1 MTKFSSESS
10 DDSNMVSLQFT
21 SEIVSSY
28 VTRNEVDPDELPKL
42 IKTVF
47 QTVTELSSVDASGVG
62 ADKAVPAVAAD
73 QSVHQDY
80 IICLEDGRQYKSLKR
95 HLMSHYGLTPDQYRK
110 KWGLPPD
117 YPMVAPAYAEAR
129 SRLAKQ
135 IGLGQK
141 R

>member
-10 DDSNMVSLQFT
+10 DDGNMVGLQLT

-28 VTRNEVDPDELPKL
+28 VTRNEVDLDELPKL

-47 QTVTELSSVDASGVG
+47 QTVTELSSSVG
-62 ADKAVPAVAAD
+62 AGLGDAKAVPAVAAD
-73 QSVHQDY
+73 QSVHEDY

>member
-1 MTKFSSESS
+1 MSKFTSEGS
-10 DDSNMVSLQFT
+10 DSANDFNLQIT

-28 VTRNEVDPDELPKL
+28 VARNELGTDELPKL
-42 IKTVF
+42 IKSVY
-47 QTVTELSSVDASGVG
+47 QTVAELSASSEAGFG
-62 ADKAVPAVAAD
+62 GEKAVPAVAAED
-73 QSVHQDY
+73 SVHEDY

>member
-1 MTKFSSESS
+1 MSKFTTESS
-10 DDSNMVSLQFT
+10 DGGNEFNLQIT
-21 SEIVSSY
+21 SEIVSSF
-28 VTRNEVDPDELPKL
+28 VKRNELGPDELPKL
-42 IKTVF
+42 IKTVY
-47 QTVTELSSVDASGVG
+47 QTVSELASSSDSGLG
-62 ADKAVPAVAAD
+62 AEKAVPAVAAD
-73 QSVHQDY
+73 QSVHEDY